1 MVSSA
6 SSANIIK
13 KKDVKTTFN
22 IYLSNRLNRNKLKRN
37 KYKNKQFRKK
47 KTIAFGNLVFCY
59 FIKYTYSLNNTKV
72 FSMVVCVDN
81 TCYYVLRTIPI
92 H

>member
-22 IYLSNRLNRNKLKRN
+22 ISLSNRLNRNKFK
-37 KYKNKQFRKK
+37 KNKKGGGRGEEEEKK
-47 KTIAFGNLVFCY
+47 ISNLAFGNLVFCY
-59 FIKYTYSLNNTKV
+59 SI
-72 FSMVVCVDN
+72 
-81 TCYYVLRTIPI
+81 
-92 H
+92 

>member
-22 IYLSNRLNRNKLKRN
+22 IYLSNRLNRNKFK
-37 KYKNKQFRKK
+37 KNKKKGGGEKK
-47 KTIAFGNLVFCY
+47 K
-59 FIKYTYSLNNTKV
+59 KKKKKEK
-72 FSMVVCVDN
+72 
-81 TCYYVLRTIPI
+81 
-92 H
+92 